1 MFRILSTLCI
11 AFLST
16 FLLAQMPNPDGSI
29 SHGNEWID
37 YDRNYL
43 VVKVAQDGMYRIT
56 PAQIAAA
63 GSLGS
68 GDWVMHHNGQV
79 VPVEESSG
87 GIVFYGE
94 RNHGEMDRYLYEFPD
109 TDQLNDQ
116 YSMHTDTSAYYLSRG
131 DEGTTYVTGTIGGQV
146 ADRDNILRTS
156 EQVFGAHMSKNFFR
170 SAGSSIYYSHYD
182 KAEGFGHR
190 ETNDLLSRDGRRDSI
205 FPLPLP
211 GAINVEATLDVRF
224 GTAFDG
230 HIIEIKADGN
240 LLKTVTQSSWSVQ
253 QHQVNFTPE
262 GELTEINIEGTR
274 GDRDKPNIAWAKVTY
289 SASTVWDEDMESFI
303 IPSSRT
309 ATRFLFTGLGAAAGA
324 SGGIKSYAP
333 ATGDLISGSINPQ
346 GEVTL
351 EFPASGQDLT
361 WLLIP
366 GEDYLTVPAAS
377 ALQFSTNVPA
387 NTNTNYLIITSRRLN
402 GQSIEALADYRRS
415 VAGGSYIVHVV
426 DVEELY
432 DEYGYGLSRHPMAIR
447 NYLSASRLTV
457 PKLQYIFL
465 IGKGREYQDIRTPEQ
480 LVQARPTFFIPS
492 FGFPASDNLMVA
504 DLGSVI
510 PRYSVGRL
518 SAINQGEVELYLK
531 KLRDVEGQINQGDQT
546 IADREW
552 MKQIM
557 HLGGGVSPGEQS
569 SIRSRLKRM
578 EDSIRTSEMGANV
591 VSFYKSSSE
600 PIEDSRQQAIF
611 DRINAGTAIIT
622 FFGHSSSQTFD
633 FSIDDPDNYF
643 NFGRYPYMMSLGCY
657 SGDAFT
663 EARSISER
671 FIFLRD
677 KGAIAFAASKGVGYI
692 SALGNWGNIL
702 YESMG
707 NVNYGEGIGDAMRTT
722 IAEFAGTSNFTLGIL
737 LEQFALSGDPA
748 YRMHPRPGTDLIV
761 DPATISFE
769 PGVVPAQDPS
779 FNISFELVNLGLKP
793 DQDSVSLRFRQ
804 QLPSGEIVDLVTH
817 RVTAPTYRDAF
828 ELALPNV
835 GFSAVGQNRILIS
848 VDPDNEIVEAP
859 LPSAKSNNELAS
871 GGQAGV
877 PLTVIA
883 NTARAA
889 FPPQYGVIGGAL
901 EFVASTTN
909 ALAPDRNYI
918 LQVASDRRFLNLL
931 SNETINRP
939 GGIIRYS
946 PGFQPVDSTTYY
958 WRISPDSS
966 FTEGSGFL
974 WSESSFTWVADQ
986 PENEISWA
994 LQDPG
999 QTVDGAFENVLADT
1013 IDLGWS
1019 SSRSVTDIKMFNAT
1033 YQNQAMPRFE
1043 FDGQIFFSPFRW
1055 RISTGI
1061 QVLVIDS
1068 TNNAN
1073 WYGNPGLGEYG
1084 TRLIR
1089 GNSWD
1094 FDTRNPEE
1102 RAGLIQFLTE
1112 GIETGRYVIL
1122 YTVQRNVMD
1131 YYNEGWLTDSTDL
1144 GNTIFNVL
1152 EQEGAL
1158 LPQRLTEV
1166 GSVPYIFAFQKGMGP
1181 IAEAMAESLTDT
1193 IAMEASILSNW
1204 PEGKWTSAKA
1214 GPALS
1219 WEEVNLG
1226 LSSLNLTDQDSV
1238 RVRIMGLS
1246 STGVETEIL
1255 EQEFEFQSSRELS
1268 LPLSSVSAE
1277 AFPFLWAEF
1286 NFFDE
1291 DGRTTPTVEY
1301 VYFDHEAPGDA
1312 AINPQIAY
1320 DVPDSIDQ
1328 GQTLAIAA
1336 GYENISRIDMDSL
1349 LIVLEVVNDRN
1360 EVTTYQQRRRPLPA
1374 GATDQFSFDVPTE
1387 AFTGPHRFN
1396 VTLNPDQDQPEFVLF
1411 NNILTSQFKVGE
1423 DLIAPNLSVFFDGR
1437 RINDGDL
1444 VSGKPEIHV
1453 QLRDENRYLA
1463 LNDTA
1468 AYFLE
1473 LSAPDGSRE
1482 RVSFSDSRIEF
1493 LPATTAENTAEIF
1506 FRPTLSINGTYALEV
1521 SGRDRTNNAA
1531 GRLAFRQEFEVIN
1544 EQMVANVLTYPN
1556 PFTTQTRFVYTLTG
1570 NEVPA
1575 VFRIQIMTISGRVVR
1590 DIDLLAYE
1598 DLRIGTHQTDFAW
1611 DGTDEYG
1618 DLLANGVYLYRVITS
1633 DGSGTALEKFD
1644 TGTDQFFAREMGKV
1658 VILR

>member
-1 MFRILSTLCI
+1 MFRILLTLCI
-11 AFLST
+11 AFFSA
-16 FLLAQMPNPDGSI
+16 FLFAQMPNPDGSV
-29 SHGNEWID
+29 SYGNEWID

-43 VVKVAQDGMYRIT
+43 VVKVAQDGMYRIS
-56 PAQIAAA
+56 PAEIAAA
-63 GSLGS
+63 GPFGS
-68 GDWVMHHNGQV
+68 GDWVLYHKGQV
-79 VPVEESSG
+79 VPLEETTE

-94 RNHGEMDRYLYEFPD
+94 RNRGEMDRHFFPD
-109 TDQLNDQ
+109 PDADQLNDQ

-131 DEGTTYVTGTIGGQV
+131 ADGQNYEARPIV
-146 ADRDNILRTS
+146 GQIVDRDIILRTS
-156 EQVFGAHMSKNFFR
+156 EQVFGDHMSKSFFR

-182 KAEGFGHR
+182 KAEGFGSR
-190 ETNDLLSRDGRRDSI
+190 NTNDLLSPDGRRDNV
-205 FPLPLP
+205 FPLSLA
-211 GAINVEATLDVRF
+211 GSINAEAVLDVRF

-230 HIIEIKADGN
+230 HIVEIRADGN

-253 QHQVNFTPE
+253 QHRVNFTPS
-262 GELTEINIEGTR
+262 GESTEINIEGTR
-274 GDRDKPNIAWAKVTY
+274 GSRDKPNIAWAKATY
-289 SASTVWDEDMESFI
+289 SASTAWDEGLNSFI

-309 ATRFLFTGLGAAAGA
+309 ATRIVFTGLGADAGA
-324 SGGIKSYAP
+324 SGEIKSYAP
-333 ATGDLISGSINPQ
+333 ATGDLVSASINMA
-346 GEVTL
+346 GEATL
-351 EFPASGQDLT
+351 EFPASGEDLT
-361 WLLIP
+361 WRLVP
-366 GEDYLTVPAAS
+366 GENFMTAPAS
-377 ALQFSTNVPA
+377 SGLRFSSNLPTDI
-387 NTNTNYLIITSRRLN
+387 NTNYLIITSRRLN
-402 GQSIEALADYRRS
+402 GQAVNELADYRRS
-415 VAGGSYIVHVV
+415 VTGGSYVVHTV
-426 DVEELY
+426 DVEDLY
-432 DEYGYGLSRHPMAIR
+432 DEYAYGLGRHPMAIR
-447 NYLSASRLTV
+447 NYLSAAKLAI
-457 PKLQYIFL
+457 PKLQYLFL
-465 IGKGREYQDIRTPEQ
+465 IGKGREYPDIRTPAQ
-480 LVQARPTFFIPS
+480 LVRAKETFFIPS
-492 FGFPASDNLMVA
+492 FGFPASDNLMAA

-510 PRYSVGRL
+510 PNYSVGRL
-518 SAINQGEVELYLK
+518 AAINEGEVELYLK
-531 KLRDVEGQINQGDQT
+531 KLRDVEGQIEQGDQT

-569 SIRSRLKRM
+569 SIRSRLQRM
-578 EDSIRTSEMGANV
+578 EDSIRISEMGANV

-611 DRINAGTAIIT
+611 DRINNGTSIIT

-643 NFGRYPYMMSLGCY
+643 NFGKYPYMMSLGCY

-761 DPATISFE
+761 DAATISFE
-769 PGVVPAQDPS
+769 PEVVPAQNP
-779 FNISFELVNLGLKP
+779 NYTISLELVNLGLKP
-793 DQDSVSLRFRQ
+793 DQESVTLRFRQ
-804 QLPSGEIVDLVTH
+804 QLPSGEVVELATH
-817 RVTAPTYRDAF
+817 RVAAPDYREAF
-828 ELALPNV
+828 ELELPNI

-848 VDPDNEIVEAP
+848 IDPENEIVEAP
-859 LPSAKSNNELAS
+859 LPAAKSNNELVI

-877 PLTVIA
+877 PLTIIA
-883 NTARAA
+883 NTAKAA

-909 ALAPDRNYI
+909 ALAPDRDYI
-918 LQVASDRRFLNLL
+918 IQVASDRRFRNLL

-966 FTEGSGFL
+966 FTEGAGFL
-974 WSESSFTWVADQ
+974 WSESSFTWLADQ
-986 PENEISWA
+986 PDNEISWA

-999 QTVDGAFENVLADT
+999 QTVDGAFENVFADT
-1013 IDLGWS
+1013 TELGWG
-1019 SSRSVTDIKMFNAT
+1019 SSRSITDIKIFNAP
-1033 YQNQAMPRFE
+1033 YQNSTMPRFE

-1068 TNNAN
+1068 TNNRN
-1073 WYGNPGLGEYG
+1073 WYGNPGNGEYG
-1084 TRLIR
+1084 TRPFS
-1089 GNSWD
+1089 GSSWD
-1094 FDTRNPEE
+1094 FDTRRPAE

-1112 GIETGRYVIL
+1112 GIEPGKYVLI
-1122 YTVQRNVMD
+1122 YTVQRNLSD
-1131 YYNEGWLTDSTDL
+1131 YYNADWETDSTNL

-1158 LPQRLTEV
+1158 LTRRMTEV
-1166 GSVPYIFAFQKGMGP
+1166 GSVPYAFTYQKGMGP
-1181 IAEAMAESLTDT
+1181 ITEIMAESLNDT
-1193 IAMEASILSNW
+1193 IAMEASLLSNW

-1219 WEEVNLG
+1219 WKKVNLG

-1238 RVRIMGLS
+1238 GVRIMALS
-1246 STGVETEIL
+1246 SAGVETEIL
-1255 EQEFEFQSSRELS
+1255 AQEFDFQASRALS
-1268 LPLSSVSAE
+1268 LPLNSVSAE
-1277 AFPFLWAEF
+1277 EFPFLWAEF
-1286 NFFDE
+1286 NFYDE

-1320 DVPDSIDQ
+1320 NVPDSIDQ

-1336 GYENISRIDMDSL
+1336 GYENISRIGMDSI
-1349 LIVLEVVNDRN
+1349 LIELEVVNDRN
-1360 EVTTYQQRRRPLPA
+1360 ETTTYLKRRPPLPA

-1387 AFTGPHRFN
+1387 AFIGPHRFN

-1411 NNILTSQFKVGE
+1411 NNILTSVFKVGE
-1423 DLIAPNLSVFFDGR
+1423 DIIAPSLSVFFDGR

-1482 RVSFSDSRIEF
+1482 RLSFSDSRIEF
-1493 LPATTAENTAEIF
+1493 LPATTSENTAEIF
-1506 FRPTLSINGTYALEV
+1506 FRPTLSTNGTYALEV
-1521 SGRDRTNNAA
+1521 RGRDRTSNAA
-1531 GRLAFRQEFEVIN
+1531 GRIDFRQEFEVIN

-1570 NEVPA
+1570 NEIPE

-1590 DIDLLAYE
+1590 DIDLLAHE
-1598 DLRIGTHQTDFAW
+1598 ELRIGTHQTDFAW

-1633 DGSGTALEKFD
+1633 DSSGSTLEKYD

>member
-1 MFRILSTLCI
+1 
-11 AFLST
+11 
-16 FLLAQMPNPDGSI
+16 
-29 SHGNEWID
+29 
-37 YDRNYL
+37 
-43 VVKVAQDGMYRIT
+43 MYRIS

-63 GSLGS
+63 GPFGP
-68 GDWVMHHNGQV
+68 GDWVLHHKGQV
-79 VPVEESSG
+79 VPVEETTE
-87 GIVFYGE
+87 GIIFYGE
-94 RNHGEMDRYLYEFPD
+94 RNRGEMDRHFFPD
-109 TDQLNDQ
+109 PDTYQLNDR

-131 DEGTTYVTGTIGGQV
+131 DNGINYETGPIDGQV
-146 ADRDNILRTS
+146 VDRDNILRTS
-156 EQVFGAHMSKNFFR
+156 EQVFGAHMSKSFFR

-211 GAINVEATLDVRF
+211 GSINTEAVLDVRF

-230 HIIEIKADGN
+230 HIVEIKADGN
-240 LLKTVTQSSWSVQ
+240 LLETVTQSSWSVQ
-253 QHQVNFTPE
+253 QHSVGFTPS
-262 GELTEINIEGTR
+262 GDLTEINIEGTR
-274 GDRDKPNIAWAKVTY
+274 GDRDKPNIAWARATY
-289 SASTVWDEDMESFI
+289 TASTAWDEDLHSFI

-309 ATRFLFTGLGAAAGA
+309 ATRIVFTGLGAAAGA
-324 SGGIKSYAP
+324 SGEIKSYAP
-333 ATGDLISGSINPQ
+333 TTGEFISASISMD
-346 GEVTL
+346 GEATL
-351 EFPASGQDLT
+351 EFPASGEDLT
-361 WLLIP
+361 WQLVP
-366 GEDYLTVPAAS
+366 GSNFMAAPVSS
-377 ALQFSTNVPA
+377 ALQFSANLPTNI
-387 NTNTNYLIITSRRLN
+387 NTNYLIITSRRLN
-402 GQSIEALADYRRS
+402 GQAVNALADYRRS
-415 VAGGSYIVHVV
+415 VTGGSHVVHTV
-426 DVEELY
+426 DVEDLY
-432 DEYGYGLSRHPMAIR
+432 DEFGYGVGRHPMAIR
-447 NYLSASRLTV
+447 NYLSAARLAV
-457 PKLQYIFL
+457 PKLQYLFL

-480 LVQARPTFFIPS
+480 LAQAEATFFIPS
-492 FGFPASDNLMVA
+492 FGFPASDNLLAA

-510 PRYSVGRL
+510 PNYSVGRL
-518 SAINQGEVELYLK
+518 AAINKGEVELYLK

-569 SIRSRLKRM
+569 SIRSRLQRM
-578 EDSIRTSEMGANV
+578 EDSIRVSEMGANV
-591 VSFYKSSSE
+591 VSFYKSISE

-611 DRINAGTAIIT
+611 DRINDGTSIIT

-671 FIFLRD
+671 FIFLQD

-707 NVNYGEGIGDAMRTT
+707 NINYGEGIGDAMRTT

-737 LEQFALSGDPA
+737 LEQFALNGDPA

-761 DPATISFE
+761 DAATISFE
-769 PGVVPAQDPS
+769 PEVVPAQDP
-779 FNISFELVNLGLKP
+779 FFTISLDLVNLGLKS
-793 DQDSVSLRFRQ
+793 DQENVTLRFRQ
-804 QLPSGEIVDLVTH
+804 QLPSGEIVDLVDH
-817 RVTAPTYRDAF
+817 QVAAPAYRESFDL
-828 ELALPNV
+828 ELPNV
-835 GFSAVGQNRILIS
+835 GFSAVGQNRIFIS
-848 VDPDNEIVEAP
+848 VDPDNEIAEAP
-859 LPSAKSNNELAS
+859 LPSAKSNNELVS
-871 GGQAGV
+871 GGQAGI
-877 PLTVIA
+877 PLTIIA

-889 FPPQYGVIGGAL
+889 FPPRYGVIGGAL

-909 ALAPDRNYI
+909 ALAPDRDYI
-918 LQVASDRRFLNLL
+918 IQVASDRRFLNLL
-931 SNETINRP
+931 SDETINRP

-946 PGFQPVDSTTYY
+946 PGFQPIDSTTYY

-966 FTEGSGFL
+966 FTEGAGFL

-986 PENEISWA
+986 PDNEISWA

-999 QTVDGAFENVLADT
+999 QTVDGEFENILADT
-1013 IDLGWS
+1013 TEFGWG
-1019 SSRSVTDIKMFNAT
+1019 SSRSVTDIKLFNSP
-1033 YQNQAMPRFE
+1033 YQNNTMPRFE

-1055 RISTGI
+1055 RIPTGI

-1068 TNNAN
+1068 TNNRN
-1073 WYGNPGLGEYG
+1073 WYGNPGNGEYG
-1084 TRLIR
+1084 TRPIR

-1094 FDTRNPEE
+1094 FDTRNPEG

-1112 GIETGRYVIL
+1112 GIEPGRYVIM
-1122 YTVQRNVMD
+1122 YTVQRNITN
-1131 YYNEGWLTDSTDL
+1131 YYNDGWATDSTTL

-1152 EQEGAL
+1152 EEEGAL
-1158 LPQRLTEV
+1158 LPRRMADV
-1166 GSVPYIFAFQKGMGP
+1166 GSVPYVFTFQKGMGA
-1181 IAEAMAESLTDT
+1181 ITEVMATSLQDT
-1193 IAMEASILSNW
+1193 VAMEASILSNW

-1219 WEEVNLG
+1219 WKKVNLG
-1226 LSSLNLTDQDSV
+1226 LSPISLTNLDSV
-1238 RVRIMGLS
+1238 RVRIMALS
-1246 STGVETEIL
+1246 SSGEEIEIL
-1255 EQEFEFQSSRELS
+1255 EQEFDFQTSRELS
-1268 LPLSSVSAE
+1268 LPLSSISAE
-1277 AFPFLWAEF
+1277 EFPFLWAEF

-1312 AINPQIAY
+1312 AINPQIAFN
-1320 DVPDSIDQ
+1320 VPDSIDQ

-1336 GYENISRIDMDSL
+1336 GYENISRIGMDSL
-1349 LIVLEVVNDRN
+1349 LIELEVINDRN
-1360 EVTTYQQRRRPLPA
+1360 ETTTYLKLRPPLPA
-1374 GATDQFSFDVPTE
+1374 GATDQFSFDIPTE
-1387 AFTGPHRFN
+1387 DFNGPHRFN

-1423 DLIAPNLSVFFDGR
+1423 DLIAPSLSVFFDGR

-1482 RVSFSDSRIEF
+1482 RLSFSDSRIEF
-1493 LPATTAENTAEIF
+1493 LPATTSENTAEIF
-1506 FRPTLSINGTYALEV
+1506 FRPTLSTNGTYALEV
-1521 SGRDRTNNAA
+1521 RGRDRTSNAA
-1531 GRLAFRQEFEVIN
+1531 GRLDFRQEFEVIN

-1570 NEVPA
+1570 NETPE

-1590 DIDLLAYE
+1590 DIDLLALE
-1598 DLRIGTHQTDFAW
+1598 ELRIGTHQTDFAW

-1633 DGSGTALEKFD
+1633 DGSGSALEKFD
-1644 TGTDQFFAREMGKV
+1644 TGTDQFFTREMGKV